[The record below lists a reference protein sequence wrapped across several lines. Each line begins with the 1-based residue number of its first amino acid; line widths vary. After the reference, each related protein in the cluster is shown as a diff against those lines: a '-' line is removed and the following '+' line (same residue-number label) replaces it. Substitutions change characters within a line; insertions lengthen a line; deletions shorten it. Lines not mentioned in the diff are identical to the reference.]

1 MNACWTTDGFVIRR
15 RTLALA
21 SAALLLVTTPLI
33 AQPRDPARKLTSDE
47 SKEFQTITTMLA
59 GAQLPVND
67 LNLSWIGSDLLKAQ
81 SSKAYV
87 PFTVSIDPS
96 KSTAETVSLYWRVS
110 PAANC
115 GDAPAPPVAP
125 AASQGRGKPAPA
137 PVAYAFENF
146 HTLTLAKGQTAQRI
160 SRSFVVCPGVYELT
174 VLVKEPTPKKRGD
187 VAKTGVIKH
196 SITVPDLWSS
206 ELTTSSVI
214 VADHIDPLAV
224 PLTPTQLEERPYA
237 LGRMEISPALDT
249 RFTKKNELS
258 VFLLIYN
265 AKLNESNAPDVTVE
279 YNFYAVQNGTEK
291 FFNKTNPQSLNA
303 QTVPQEFDPTAG
315 LTNGQTVPLASFPE
329 GDYRLEIKITDK
341 VATRSIT
348 RDVKFSVTGS

>member
-1 MNACWTTDGFVIRR
+1 MNACWNRDGFVIRR
-15 RTLALA
+15 RALALA
-21 SAALLLVTTPLI
+21 SATLLLLSTPLF
-33 AQPRDPARKLTSDE
+33 AQPKDQARKLTSDE

-59 GAQLPVND
+59 GAQPPAND
-67 LNLSWIGSDLLKAQ
+67 LSLSWISSDLLKAQ
-81 SSKAYV
+81 GSKAYV

-96 KSTAETVSLYWRVS
+96 KSTADKVSLYWRVS
-110 PAANC
+110 PASSC
-115 GDAPAPPVAP
+115 GDAPAPPATP
-125 AASQGRGKPAPA
+125 AASQGKVKAAPES
-137 PVAYAFENF
+137 YAFENF
-146 HTLTLAKGQTAQRI
+146 HTLTLPKGQATHRI

-174 VLVKEPTPKKRGD
+174 ILVKEPTPKKRGET
-187 VAKTGVIKH
+187 ARTGFIKR

-206 ELTTSSVI
+206 ELNTSSVI
-214 VADHIDPLAV
+214 VADHIDPLAA
-224 PLTPTQLEERPYA
+224 PLTPSQLEERPYA
-237 LGRMEISPALDT
+237 LGRMEITPALDT
-249 RFTKKNELS
+249 RFSKKNELS

-291 FFNKTNPQSLNA
+291 FFNKTNPQNLNA

-341 VATRSIT
+341 IATRTIT